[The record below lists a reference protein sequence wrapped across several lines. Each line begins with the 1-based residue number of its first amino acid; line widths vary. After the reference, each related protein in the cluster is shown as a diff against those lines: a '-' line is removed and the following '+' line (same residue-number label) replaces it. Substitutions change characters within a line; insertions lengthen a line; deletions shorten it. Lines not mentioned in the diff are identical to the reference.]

1 MTFNYPL
8 IAAAFVTGLL
18 GSVHC
23 IGMCGGIIGALSV
36 APATAPVR
44 RRWFPLLYH
53 VGRIVSYAAAGAA
66 AGVIGGTVL
75 DATALARV
83 TGIGA
88 IIAGLFMIA
97 LGLYLASWWR
107 GLAALERLGGKLW
120 RVIEPY
126 GRALLPA
133 RRPHQALLLGMLWG
147 WLPCGMVYSALA
159 GAAVGGDAV
168 NGALIMLMFGL
179 GTAPLLWALGGG
191 VRHASAVSRLRWHTL
206 AAVGLIAMGGYVA
219 LRPMFG
225 DACHDPHAGHA
236 AATNNHTRDV
246 GMPASCRAAARDW
259 HEPHRRASGVTRRRA

>member
-1 MTFNYPL
+1 MTFSYPL
-8 IAAAFVTGLL
+8 VAAAFVTGLL

-66 AGVIGGTVL
+66 AGIIGGTLL

-107 GLAALERLGGKLW
+107 GLVVLERLGGKLW

-126 GRALLPA
+126 GRRLLPA

-147 WLPCGMVYSALA
+147 WLPCGMVYSVLA
-159 GAAVGGDAV
+159 GAAVSGDAV
-168 NGALIMLMFGL
+168 NGAVIMAAFGA
-179 GTAPLLWALGGG
+179 GTLPLLLTLSAGLLRAPLLAGRYWRTG
-191 VRHASAVSRLRWHTL
+191 
-206 AAVGLIAMGGYVA
+206 AAIALIAMGTYI
-219 LRPMFG
+219 
-225 DACHDPHAGHA
+225 
-236 AATNNHTRDV
+236 
-246 GMPASCRAAARDW
+246 AARPAIIGAPAV
-259 HEPHRRASGVTRRRA
+259 HTHTAQVVRL